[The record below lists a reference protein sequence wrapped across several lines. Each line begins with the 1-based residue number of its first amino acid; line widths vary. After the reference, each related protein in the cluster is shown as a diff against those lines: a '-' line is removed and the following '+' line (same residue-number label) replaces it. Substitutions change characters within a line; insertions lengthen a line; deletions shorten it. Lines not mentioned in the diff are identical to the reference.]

1 MTERC
6 IIPVRVIELD
16 IDSKEVMVRGLRDRM
31 SSARFVICW
40 RLRIKILWTVRDIV
54 KKNHH
59 SPFLTEYRL
68 KYSHNHMLKKI
79 ICVEW
84 QYNLVCFFVCF
95 FLWLLFFFSVTLCI
109 YYYRIKHCFLGNY
122 LCINSGSSLTNW
134 IKSEGFYVKFVS
146 ELPEFIHT

>member
-40 RLRIKILWTVRDIV
+40 RLTIKILWTVRDIV
-54 KKNHH
+54 KKKHH

-95 FLWLLFFFSVTLCI
+95 FLWLLFFFLLHYVYIIIGLNTV
-109 YYYRIKHCFLGNY
+109 FLGNY